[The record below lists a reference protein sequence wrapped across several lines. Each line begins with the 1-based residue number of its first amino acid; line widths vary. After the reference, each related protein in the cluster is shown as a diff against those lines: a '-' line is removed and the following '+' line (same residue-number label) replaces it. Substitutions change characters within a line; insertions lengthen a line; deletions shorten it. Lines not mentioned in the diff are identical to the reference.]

1 MKNKKADVAGL
12 FYPAEPKELKALI
25 ETFINNA
32 KKANHLT
39 RAVIAPH
46 AGYIYSGPIA
56 GFAYRALYS
65 SKDSIKNVIIMSPS
79 HNCSFDGVA
88 THSAEIFS
96 TPLGQLEV
104 NAELKTQISSLPFV
118 KELDEVFIREHAL
131 EVHLPFIQHTLPQA
145 KILPLVVGHS
155 YPEEIQMLIETL
167 WNDPSNAFVISSDL
181 SHFLS
186 YVPAQKMDSLTA
198 KQFERM
204 LYQELHHDQCC
215 GFFPVRGMLKFAKE
229 HGLKITTL
237 DLRNSADTAGD
248 KGRVVGYGSFMIHN

>member
-12 FYPAEPKELKALI
+12 FYPAEPEELKGML

-32 KKANHLT
+32 KPANHLT

-56 GFAYRALYS
+56 GSAYRALYS
-65 SKDSIKNVIIMSPS
+65 SKESIKNVVIMSPS
-79 HNCSFDGVA
+79 HNGSFDGVA
-88 THSAEIFS
+88 THSAQTFS
-96 TPLGQLEV
+96 TPLGEIEV
-104 NAELKTQISSLPFV
+104 NQDLKTQISSLPFV
-118 KELDEVFIREHAL
+118 KELDEAFIREHAL
-131 EVHLPFIQHTLPQA
+131 EVHLPFIHFILPHA
-145 KILPLVVGHS
+145 KILPLIVGHT

-167 WNDPSNAFVISSDL
+167 WNDPANAFVISSDL

-186 YVPAQKMDSLTA
+186 YVQAQKLDSLTA
-198 KQFERM
+198 KQIERM
-204 LYQELHHDQCC
+204 LYQEIHHEQCC

-229 HGLKITTL
+229 HGLKISKL
-237 DLRNSADTAGD
+237 DLRNSADTAGE